1 MPKVQPTDLSAIERA
16 PVSPAALTQGIW
28 EVLRNSVAT
37 KARVDSFN
45 WETGEYRVVLQGTL
59 DLSENKFENP

>member
-1 MPKVQPTDLSAIERA
+1 MPRIGPTDLSAIERA
-16 PVSPAALTQGIW
+16 PVSPTALTQGLSQ
-28 EVLRNSVAT
+28 VLGSSVAI

-59 DLSENKFENP
+59 DLEETKFDKP

>member
-1 MPKVQPTDLSAIERA
+1 MPKILPTDLNAIERA
-16 PVSPAALTQGIW
+16 PVSPAALTQGLW
-28 EVLRNSVAT
+28 EVLRNSVAS

-59 DLSENKFENP
+59 DLSETKFENP